1 MNFPIFPEK
10 YKIPEMVTAE
20 AMLEFRR
27 KYSGLDHLQAPH
39 GMVLCLYN
47 GLMNR
52 FAWRYPSQH
61 ITSFQCDLY
70 LLKRTRSK
78 VGVAGNFGM
87 GAPAIT
93 ALAEQ
98 MIAWGTKRLIVLSL
112 SGGLQSDL
120 EPGSIVLCNS
130 AMRDEGTSYH
140 YLPPAR
146 QVDATPRLVA
156 SIASAL
162 EKNRMPYSKGATWST
177 DAAYRETQP
186 EADYFRSLGVKTVD
200 MESAGLFA
208 VGQVRGVETASIFLV
223 GDKLTDTR
231 WMLPSDMHALHQRF
245 KFLLDV
251 LIGVLKEVN

>member
-1 MNFPIFPEK
+1 MNFPIYPEK

-27 KYSGLDHLQAPH
+27 KYSGLDHLQAPR
-39 GMVLCLYN
+39 GLVLCLYN

-52 FAWRYPSQH
+52 FAWRYPSRH

-146 QVDATPRLVA
+146 QVGRDSNPRCFDIKRA
-156 SIASAL
+156 
-162 EKNRMPYSKGATWST
+162 
-177 DAAYRETQP
+177 RE
-186 EADYFRSLGVKTVD
+186 
-200 MESAGLFA
+200 ES
-208 VGQVRGVETASIFLV
+208 
-223 GDKLTDTR
+223 
-231 WMLPSDMHALHQRF
+231 HALF
-245 KFLLDV
+245 
-251 LIGVLKEVN
+251 